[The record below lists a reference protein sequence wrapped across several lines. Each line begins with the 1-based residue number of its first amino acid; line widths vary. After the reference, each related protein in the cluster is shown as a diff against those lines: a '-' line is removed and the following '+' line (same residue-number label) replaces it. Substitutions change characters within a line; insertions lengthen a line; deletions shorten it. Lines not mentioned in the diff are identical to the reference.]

1 MIFGSFH
8 NDKIV
13 GEFNSIQ
20 FNLFS
25 IKTTNTFKKNT
36 QDGGDATKSKSLKDV
51 APPLQLK
58 KQQQKSKH
66 KTKASK
72 ASNKHVHVIIHH

>member
-25 IKTTNTFKKNT
+25 IKTANTFKKNR

-58 KQQQKSKH
+58 NNNKKANIKQRQAKH
-66 KTKASK
+66 LISMYM
-72 ASNKHVHVIIHH
+72 